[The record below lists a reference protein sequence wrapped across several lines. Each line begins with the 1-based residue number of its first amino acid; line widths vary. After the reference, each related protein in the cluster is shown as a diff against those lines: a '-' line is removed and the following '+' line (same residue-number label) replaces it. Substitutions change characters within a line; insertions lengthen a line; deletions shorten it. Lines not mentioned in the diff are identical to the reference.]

1 MVKRVIDEKIKQNQ
15 ELLNEYFEK
24 LDLSNESIITLI
36 KYAKKEKM
44 KLKSLKAKAK
54 EEEKRKKKELK
65 DKENIKND

>member
-1 MVKRVIDEKIKQNQ
+1 MTKKVIDEKIKQYQ
-15 ELLNEYFEK
+15 ELKESYEK
-24 LDLSNESIITLI
+24 KILDLSNESIITLI

-65 DKENIKND
+65 DKGE